1 MIAKIFFQK
10 SIFKISEENLRIV
23 FKGRNNETNLTLLL
37 EDTRVVSL
45 SQLQME
51 RSDLQKRRNEHLRPS
66 PVVNI

>member
-37 EDTRVVSL
+37 EDTRVVSP